1 MATLNSQRVNPM
13 MSSPH
18 MLPVVSAYVW
28 WKPLASAPPS
38 CGWQIPLRNGRLL
51 SENPLEM
58 GNCSLPC
65 LNPIEY
71 IIYMCI
77 YMYIYILHISLSLF
91 LCKCI
96 CVYIYIHIYIY
107 LFTYAYYISH
117 YQPII
122 NQPFR
127 YISWGLTRVPHE
139 VGPSKTNIYSTAIS
153 WNIPAKYGLLWY
165 SWYGTPI
172 LGSWNSHW
180 SIFKSIYILPLI
192 YLLLV

>member
-77 YMYIYILHISLSLF
+77 YICIYIYTYLSLSLF

-96 CVYIYIHIYIY
+96 CVYIYIYIYI
-107 LFTYAYYISH
+107 
-117 YQPII
+117 
-122 NQPFR
+122 
-127 YISWGLTRVPHE
+127 
-139 VGPSKTNIYSTAIS
+139 
-153 WNIPAKYGLLWY
+153 
-165 SWYGTPI
+165 
-172 LGSWNSHW
+172 
-180 SIFKSIYILPLI
+180 SIYICILYIPLSTHYKPTFSLYFLGI
-192 YLLLV
+192 DTGTSWGGTF